1 MIIKAKRI
9 YLEDGL
15 FNGYL
20 EIEGSKIINIY
31 HEDADIKAD
40 IDYGNNRII
49 PGIFDTHN
57 HGGFG
62 YGFIHGE
69 TSEEDVINYLKGEA
83 SFGVVNVMPT
93 TSNSKNME
101 IIAKVANSDYRG
113 SKILGIHS
121 EGPWGARVGEKGV
134 NTGYP
139 AVDLSYGQEMID
151 SAKGLLKLVDVAPEI
166 EHGLDAISFFVNKG
180 IKVGMYHTNANY
192 QEACAGIDAGAS
204 VATHL
209 GNVMTGLH
217 HRDVGTLGACILS
230 DKVDCEMICDGLHI
244 CLEMI
249 DIYLRL
255 KDHDKLMMV
264 SDNVDYAGLP
274 VGRYK
279 GFGDSN
285 SDRAYINITEDGFV
299 LSDSGRLSGSS
310 KPVIFGIK
318 NLVEKLHVPM
328 EECCKFFCYNPIRKY
343 SDPSIKGSLKVGK
356 DADMVVIDDDY
367 NVLATYSEGKNIYDH
382 NIDRVIINQKF
393 IDEKKVLQFRPTLAI

>member
-31 HEDADIKAD
+31 HEDAVIKAD

-166 EHGLDAISFFVNKG
+166 EHGLDAIKFFVDKD

-192 QEACAGIDAGAS
+192 KEACAGIDAGAS

-230 DKVDCEMICDGLHI
+230 DKVDCE
-244 CLEMI
+244 
-249 DIYLRL
+249 
-255 KDHDKLMMV
+255 
-264 SDNVDYAGLP
+264 
-274 VGRYK
+274 
-279 GFGDSN
+279 
-285 SDRAYINITEDGFV
+285 
-299 LSDSGRLSGSS
+299 
-310 KPVIFGIK
+310 
-318 NLVEKLHVPM
+318 
-328 EECCKFFCYNPIRKY
+328 
-343 SDPSIKGSLKVGK
+343 
-356 DADMVVIDDDY
+356 
-367 NVLATYSEGKNIYDH
+367 
-382 NIDRVIINQKF
+382 
-393 IDEKKVLQFRPTLAI
+393 